1 MGSRLKINLHK
12 SKLIGIGVHS
22 EEVEIAAHNI
32 GCATFSTP
40 FTHLGVKVGGLMSRI
55 NSWEDFVSK
64 VSSRLSK
71 WNLKTLSIGDRLT
84 LIKSVLSSI
93 PLYQMSIFKVP
104 KKVLNTLES
113 IRRNFFNGI
122 EGKDRKMSW
131 ISLAFLSQG
140 STLWIR
146 TIKTIYGKSG
156 SLDSLDHS
164 SRRSPWLDIV
174 RKITILRSK
183 GIDILPFIR
192 KNDPR
197 GGIEEEQQRLLH
209 SCIGGVILPNMLD
222 RWVWSLEASGEF
234 SVKSVRSHIDDTL
247 LPKEDVR
254 TRWVNVVPIKINVF
268 AWRVRLDKLPSRSNL
283 SLRGV
288 EISSILCP
296 LCNSSME
303 SAHHLLFTCYVAR
316 LMWRKV
322 L

>member
-1 MGSRLKINLHK
+1 
-12 SKLIGIGVHS
+12 
-22 EEVEIAAHNI
+22 
-32 GCATFSTP
+32 
-40 FTHLGVKVGGLMSRI
+40 MS
-55 NSWEDFVSK
+55 V
-64 VSSRLSK
+64 
-71 WNLKTLSIGDRLT
+71 
-84 LIKSVLSSI
+84 
-93 PLYQMSIFKVP
+93 FKVP

-192 KNDPR
+192 KN
-197 GGIEEEQQRLLH
+197 
-209 SCIGGVILPNMLD
+209 V
-222 RWVWSLEASGEF
+222 GEF
-234 SVKSVRSHIDDTL
+234 SVKSVHSHIDDTL

-268 AWRVRLDKLPSRSNL
+268 AWRVRLDILP
-283 SLRGV
+283 
-288 EISSILCP
+288 
-296 LCNSSME
+296 
-303 SAHHLLFTCYVAR
+303 T
-316 LMWRKV
+316 
-322 L
+322 